1 MALTVKARAH
11 GKVNLFLG
19 VDSVRDDGYHNLVTV
34 FQSISAHNDVTLTPV
49 PGVYAARD
57 SVVTELTVSGLDAEK
72 VPTDSSNLAWRAVDA
87 IAAVARVGSP
97 DASLPCVRVHIA
109 KTIPTAGGMAGGS
122 ADAAATLVAANEFYG
137 TGLELAGLLKV
148 AATLGADVPFCVRGG
163 TCLGTGRGDELVP
176 VLSRGT
182 YWWVFAVSPGAGL
195 STPKVFAQLDAM
207 DRTPHTDPDAVI
219 QAIGRGDAEAL
230 ARALHNDMQP
240 AAVSLAPHLRR
251 TLAAATV
258 SDAGALR
265 ALVSGSGPT
274 VAFLCAGEDEARDV
288 ADYLLSANV
297 ARAAV
302 VASGPA
308 SGGAYLVSPEPSTQ
322 PRT

>member
-1 MALTVKARAH
+1 MSAPINARAH

-49 PGVYAARD
+49 PGVSAARD
-57 SVVTELTVSGLDAEK
+57 SVVTELTVSGLDAAK
-72 VPTDSSNLAWRAVDA
+72 VPTDASNLAWRGVDA
-87 IAAVARVGSP
+87 IAAIARVG
-97 DASLPCVRVHIA
+97 ASEAALPCLRIHIA
-109 KTIPTAGGMAGGS
+109 KSIPTAGGMAGGS
-122 ADAAATLVAANEFYG
+122 ADAAAALVAANEFYG
-137 TGLELAGLLKV
+137 TGLGLDDLLKV

-182 YWWVFAVSPGAGL
+182 YWWVFAVSPRAGL
-195 STPKVFAQLDAM
+195 STPKVFAQLDGM
-207 DRTPHTDPDAVI
+207 ERTPHVDPEAVI
-219 QAIGRGDAEAL
+219 QAIGRGDVHTL
-230 ARALHNDMQP
+230 AGALHNDMEP
-240 AAVSLAPHLRR
+240 ASISLAPHLRR
-251 TLAAATV
+251 TLAVAQ
-258 SDAGALR
+258 DAGALR
-265 ALVSGSGPT
+265 AVVSGSGPT
-274 VAFLCAGEDEARDV
+274 VAFLCADEAEAQDV

-308 SGGAYLVSPEPSTQ
+308 QGGAYLISPEQSTLPQ
-322 PRT
+322 R